1 MYIQLTCKQC
11 GNRFRVF
18 ESDIENGKPVKCPHC
33 KVKMG
38 KESAAKIRDF
48 CDSPDEDFDVLIAPS
63 TELSMK
69 DIQINS
75 LSRALLYLG
84 AKTGDAKDYPD
95 LVNAFSS
102 EQELHVVE
110 SLILGAISNYHLQL
124 SAMLAAHCSS
134 LGDFK
139 W

>member
-124 SAMLAAHCSS
+124 SAMLAAHGIS
-134 LGDFK
+134 LGDCK